1 MAFQVE
7 ILQLLSAVGWSARFD
22 SNKREPGPNAQHITG
37 PAAMG
42 FHREPLACWALV
54 EPSDATSHHRR
65 IVGIVVSLTTHGEL
79 VAADEEHGFITYD
92 SN

>member
-37 PAAMG
+37 PAAG
-42 FHREPLACWALV
+42 SHREPLVCWALA
-54 EPSDATSHHRR
+54 EPSGTTSHHRR